1 VDGNSPDT
9 ATLYY
14 DDGLISVVGR
24 TINVGRPYNQ
34 TYNLAS
40 IVGTA
45 YGRESAGLGQILWCV
60 ISAFGILFG
69 VVLCQN
75 SPVMGVTIACMS
87 AAILWKI
94 IQGSSRPYVE
104 LKFGGLN
111 NQMLYMKKLSH
122 AAQLADAIN
131 MAIQDMHTPP
141 EPGQPVY
148 NPIFPDPA
156 DPVSR
161 NPIFSRN

>member
-1 VDGNSPDT
+1 MDGNSPDT

-14 DDGLISVVGR
+14 DDGSISVVGR
-24 TINVGRPYNQ
+24 MIKVGRSYNQ

-45 YGRESAGLGQILWCV
+45 YGRESAGLGQILWCF

-69 VVLCQN
+69 LVLFQN
-75 SPVMGVTIACMS
+75 SPVMGATIACMS

-94 IQGSSRPYVE
+94 VQGSSRPYVE

-111 NQMLYMKKLSH
+111 NQMLFMKKLSH

-131 MAIQDMHTPP
+131 MAILDMHTPP

-148 NPIFPDPA
+148 NPIFPAPA
-156 DPVSR
+156 DPVSS

>member
-1 VDGNSPDT
+1 MDGNSADT

-14 DDGLISVVGR
+14 DDGSISVAGR
-24 TINVGRPYNQ
+24 MINVGRPYNQ

-87 AAILWKI
+87 AAVLWKI

-122 AAQLADAIN
+122 ATQLADAIN

-156 DPVSR
+156 DPVSS

>member
-1 VDGNSPDT
+1 MDGNSPDT
-9 ATLYY
+9 TTLYY
-14 DDGLISVVGR
+14 DDGSISVAGR
-24 TINVGRPYNQ
+24 MINVGRPYNQ

-45 YGRESAGLGQILWCV
+45 YGRESAGLGQILWCF

-69 VVLCQN
+69 LVLFQN
-75 SPVMGVTIACMS
+75 SPVMGTTIACMS
-87 AAILWKI
+87 AAVLWKI

-122 AAQLADAIN
+122 ATQLADAIN

-156 DPVSR
+156 DPVSS

>member
-1 VDGNSPDT
+1 MDGDSPDT

-14 DDGLISVVGR
+14 DDGSISVVGR
-24 TINVGRPYNQ
+24 MINVGRPYNQ

-69 VVLCQN
+69 VVSIRN
-75 SPVMGVTIACMS
+75 MPVFGVTIACMS
-87 AAILWKI
+87 AAVLWKI
-94 IQGSSRPYVE
+94 VKGSSRPYVE

>member
-1 VDGNSPDT
+1 MDGNSPDT

-14 DDGLISVVGR
+14 DDGSISVVGR
-24 TINVGRPYNQ
+24 MINVGRPYTQ

-87 AAILWKI
+87 AAVLWKI

-122 AAQLADAIN
+122 ATQLADAIN

-141 EPGQPVY
+141 EPGQAVQST
-148 NPIFPDPA
+148 PIFPS
-156 DPVSR
+156 PV
-161 NPIFSRN
+161 FSRN

>member
-1 VDGNSPDT
+1 MDGNSPDT

-14 DDGLISVVGR
+14 DDGSISVVGR
-24 TINVGRPYNQ
+24 MINVGHPYNQ
-34 TYNLAS
+34 SYNLAS

-45 YGRESAGLGQILWCV
+45 YGRESASLGQVMWGFL
-60 ISAFGILFG
+60 SAFGILFG
-69 VVLCQN
+69 IVSTRN
-75 SPVMGVTIACMS
+75 MPVFGVTIACMS
-87 AAILWKI
+87 AAVLWKI
-94 IQGSSRPYVE
+94 VKGSSRPYVE

-111 NQMLYMKKLSH
+111 NQLLYMKKLSH

>member
-1 VDGNSPDT
+1 MDGNSPDT

-14 DDGLISVVGR
+14 DDGSISVAGR
-24 TINVGRPYNQ
+24 MINVGLPYNQ

-87 AAILWKI
+87 AAVLWKI

-122 AAQLADAIN
+122 ATQLADAIN

-156 DPVSR
+156 DPVSS

>member
-1 VDGNSPDT
+1 MDGNSPDT

-14 DDGLISVVGR
+14 DDGSISVVGR
-24 TINVGRPYNQ
+24 MINVGRPYNQ

-75 SPVMGVTIACMS
+75 SPVMGATIACMS
-87 AAILWKI
+87 AAVLWKI

-122 AAQLADAIN
+122 ATQLADAIN

-156 DPVSR
+156 DAVSR

>member
-1 VDGNSPDT
+1 MDGNSPDT

>member
-1 VDGNSPDT
+1 MDDISPDT
-9 ATLYY
+9 SSVYY
-14 DDGLISVVGR
+14 NDGSISVVGR
-24 TINVGRPYNQ
+24 MINVGRPYNQ

-45 YGRESAGLGQILWCV
+45 YSRENAGLGQILWCI

-69 VVLCQN
+69 VVLFQS
-75 SPVMGVTIACMS
+75 SPVMGATIACMS

-94 IQGSSRPYVE
+94 VRGSSRPYVE

-111 NQMLYMKKLSH
+111 NQMLFMKKIEQAQHL
-122 AAQLADAIN
+122 AAAIN

-148 NPIFPDPA
+148 NPIFPAPA
-156 DPVSR
+156 DPVSS